1 MWLSTCGWP
10 RPNSGPTAAFR
21 GLLVRRENKFTAG
34 RNAVFWKNG
43 LAIGERWQEPMA
55 RFHEI
60 LLLIGQLNYTWT
72 NTESLLIYLIAGL
85 ARVDK
90 ETAIVIFLTLNTT
103 RARIE
108 LVERLTKM
116 GKTPAVQRQEILAIT
131 QQLGR
136 QAKLRNKYSHCIYS
150 FDETG
155 DQASTQLMA
164 IFDSKDTIKYGKIE
178 QINDAEIARINEVIE
193 QLQEVNRDIWAI
205 VDRYSFPR

>member
-1 MWLSTCGWP
+1 
-10 RPNSGPTAAFR
+10 
-21 GLLVRRENKFTAG
+21 
-34 RNAVFWKNG
+34 
-43 LAIGERWQEPMA
+43 MA

-116 GKTPAVQRQEILAIT
+116 GKTPAAQRQEILAIT

-178 QINDAEIARINEVIE
+178 QINEAEIARINEVIE
-193 QLQEVNRDIWAI
+193 QLQEVNREIWGI
-205 VDRYSFPR
+205 VERYSFPR

>member
-1 MWLSTCGWP
+1 M
-10 RPNSGPTAAFR
+10 
-21 GLLVRRENKFTAG
+21 K
-34 RNAVFWKNG
+34 
-43 LAIGERWQEPMA
+43 

-85 ARVDK
+85 ANVDK
-90 ETAIVIFLTLNTT
+90 ETAVIVFLTLNTT

-108 LVERLTKM
+108 LVERLAKM
-116 GKTPAVQRQEILAIT
+116 AKTPADRRQEILAVT
-131 QQLGR
+131 QQLGK

-164 IFDSKDTIKYGKIE
+164 IFDSKETIKYGKIE
-178 QINDAEIARINEVIE
+178 QIDDAELARISEAIDHIMKINKGIW
-193 QLQEVNRDIWAI
+193 DI
-205 VDRYSFPR
+205 VERHGFPR

>member
-1 MWLSTCGWP
+1 MSDPDGGV
-10 RPNSGPTAAFR
+10 RQRQAGPM
-21 GLLVRRENKFTAG
+21 K
-34 RNAVFWKNG
+34 
-43 LAIGERWQEPMA
+43 

-85 ARVDK
+85 ANVDK
-90 ETAIVIFLTLNTT
+90 ETAVIIFLTLNTT

-108 LVERLTKM
+108 LVERLAKM
-116 GKTPAVQRQEILAIT
+116 AKTPSERRQEILAVT
-131 QQLGR
+131 HQLGK

-178 QINDAEIARINEVIE
+178 QIDDVELARISEAIDQIMKINKG
-193 QLQEVNRDIWAI
+193 IWGI
-205 VDRYSFPR
+205 VERHSFPR